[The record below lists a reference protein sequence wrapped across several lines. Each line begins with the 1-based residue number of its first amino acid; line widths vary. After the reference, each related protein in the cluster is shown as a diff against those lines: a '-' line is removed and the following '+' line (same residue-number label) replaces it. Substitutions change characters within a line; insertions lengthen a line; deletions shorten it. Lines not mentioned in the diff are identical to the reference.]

1 MLPGV
6 IATCAITFLVSFDEV
21 VISLFIVGPRLVTL
35 PVALYRYVES
45 RTDPLVAAVSSVL
58 VLLTILIVLVLDRAV
73 GLRRAVGK

>member
-1 MLPGV
+1 
-6 IATCAITFLVSFDEV
+6 
-21 VISLFIVGPRLVTL
+21 VTL

>member
-1 MLPGV
+1 
-6 IATCAITFLVSFDEV
+6 
-21 VISLFIVGPRLVTL
+21 
-35 PVALYRYVES
+35 VES